1 MEKIIRHTLNKS
13 SIITSITNSFF
24 KLMTNLRST
33 SNTILYLSNNLCKFT
48 WNLHPLWIQKLPM
61 DVAPKT
67 LLFFL
72 LSHTLTLL
80 FFFHHYADCNFSYFL
95 LCSILLYSLS
105 SRCKTLPLYFFFP
118 HSPLLFMFCNIK
130 PNLTNSLWSMHFTK
144 AFERNPNILV
154 FLLALSL
161 TQKIIFSSLGFTRFF
176 SSPHRRGSLGQN
188 H

>member
-1 MEKIIRHTLNKS
+1 MEKITRHTLNKS

-72 LSHTLTLL
+72 LSHTLTPL
-80 FFFHHYADCNFSYFL
+80 FFFSSLCWLQFL
-95 LCSILLYSLS
+95 LFSLMQH
-105 SRCKTLPLYFFFP
+105 TLVLSLFTLQDATPLFFF
-118 HSPLLFMFCNIK
+118 SP
-130 PNLTNSLWSMHFTK
+130 
-144 AFERNPNILV
+144 
-154 FLLALSL
+154 
-161 TQKIIFSSLGFTRFF
+161 FSSSFYVLQ
-176 SSPHRRGSLGQN
+176 H
-188 H
+188 